1 MTRATRN
8 FAPFALSKP
17 KRIVL
22 KNTTIG
28 KLWKQLRVAF
38 NVIFRILQYNI
49 DIQIGERV
57 SSIAKEGQG
66 GP

>member
-1 MTRATRN
+1 
-8 FAPFALSKP
+8 
-17 KRIVL
+17 
-22 KNTTIG
+22 
-28 KLWKQLRVAF
+28 LWKQLRVAF